1 MNFKIL
7 FYQEKGRFL
16 VQEYIQTFDEMQQ
29 NKIFAALKRL
39 EEEGYNL
46 RRPLADSLGNK
57 TGLYELRPG
66 RHRILYS
73 FHERKHIVLL
83 HAFLK
88 RTEEIPVKDVETAS
102 VRKEMCEV
110 WFKHG
115 MIESEEEN
123 GE

>member
-1 MNFKIL
+1 MSFKVL
-7 FYQEKGRFL
+7 FYQEKGSFP
-16 VQEYIQTFDEMQQ
+16 VQEYITSLDEIQQ
-29 NKIFAALKRL
+29 NKIFAALKIL

-46 RRPLADSLGNK
+46 RRPLADSLGSK

-73 FHERKHIVLL
+73 FHERKHVILL

-88 RTEEIPVKDVETAS
+88 KTDEITQKDIELAL

-115 MIESEEEN
+115 MVES
-123 GE
+123 GEDT

>member
-1 MNFKIL
+1 MSFRIL
-7 FYQEKGRFL
+7 FYQEKGSFP
-16 VQEYIQTFDEMQQ
+16 VQEYIKALDEPQQ

-46 RRPLADSLGNK
+46 RRPLADSLGSK

-73 FHERKHIVLL
+73 FHERRCVVLL
-83 HAFLK
+83 HVFLK
-88 RTEEIPVKDVETAS
+88 KTDAIPQKDIELAL

-115 MIESEEEN
+115 MIGTEEDQ
-123 GE
+123 

>member
-1 MNFKIL
+1 MGFKIL
-7 FYQEKGRFL
+7 FYREKNDFP
-16 VQEYIQTFDEMQQ
+16 VEEYIHDLDEVQQ
-29 NKIFAALKRL
+29 NKVFAALKRL

-46 RRPLADSLGNK
+46 RRPLADSLGGK

-73 FHERKHIVLL
+73 FYERKHVVLL

-88 RTEEIPVKDVETAS
+88 KTDEIPQKDADLAL
-102 VRKEMCEV
+102 VRKEMCDV

-115 MIESEEEN
+115 MIVTEE
-123 GE
+123 GK

>member
-1 MNFKIL
+1 MSFKIL
-7 FYQEKGRFL
+7 FYQEKGSFP
-16 VQEYIQTFDEMQQ
+16 VQEYLRSLDETQQ

-46 RRPLADSLGNK
+46 RRPLGDSLGSK

-73 FHERKHIVLL
+73 FHERKYIVLL

-88 RTEEIPVKDVETAS
+88 KTDEIPEKDIELAL

-115 MIESEEEN
+115 MIEREEDK
-123 GE
+123 

>member
-1 MNFKIL
+1 MSFKVL
-7 FYQEKGRFL
+7 FYQEKGSFP
-16 VQEYIQTFDEMQQ
+16 VQEYITSLDEIQQ

-46 RRPLADSLGNK
+46 RRPLADSLGSK

-73 FHERKHIVLL
+73 FHERKHVILL

-88 RTEEIPVKDVETAS
+88 KTDEIPQKDIELAL

-115 MIESEEEN
+115 MVES
-123 GE
+123 GEDT